1 MIPRPSAGEHMPLP
15 FEVLNPRVRRG
26 PFRAALFD
34 FDGTLSL
41 IREGWPRV
49 MVGMMVE
56 RLHGLGL
63 AREPADELWGLVERF
78 VMELNGH
85 PTVVQMARFADE
97 VRARGGEP
105 DAADV
110 YLQDYLDRLMRV
122 VRQRWDVLERGIARP
137 AAWVVPNAHAVLDA
151 LQVRGVPLFLASGT
165 DRDAVVYEGALLD
178 VLTPFG
184 PRVFAP
190 CPADPTFSK
199 GRVAADLLRDLDID
213 GDELLGF
220 GDGVVETQE
229 VKRVGGVMVGVASA
243 EPGESGV
250 HPGKRERLAAAGADV
265 IVPDYGSQDV
275 LLRWL
280 WGED

>member
-1 MIPRPSAGEHMPLP
+1 MPLP
-15 FEVLNPRVRRG
+15 FEVLNPTVRRG

-56 RLHGLGL
+56 RLRGLNL
-63 AREPADELWGLVERF
+63 AREPEDELWGLVERF

-97 VRARGGEP
+97 VRARGGTP
-105 DAADV
+105 DTADA
-110 YLQDYLDRLMRV
+110 YLAEYLDRLMAV
-122 VRQRWDVLERGIARP
+122 VQQRWDVLERGIARP
-137 AAWVVPNAHAVLDA
+137 AAWVVPNAHAILTNLA
-151 LQVRGVPLFLASGT
+151 ARGVPVYLASGT
-165 DRDAVVYEGALLD
+165 DRDAVVHEGTLLD

-184 PRVFAP
+184 SHVYI
-190 CPADPTFSK
+190 
-199 GRVAADLLRDLDID
+199 LRTLGIR
-213 GDELLGF
+213 GDELVGF
-220 GDGVVETQE
+220 GDGVVETKE

-243 EPGESGV
+243 EPGETGV
-250 HPGKRERLAAAGADV
+250 HPEKRVRLAAAGAD
-265 IVPDYGSQDV
+265 IIIPDYGCQEA

-280 WGED
+280 WGD

>member
-1 MIPRPSAGEHMPLP
+1 MIPRLPAGGHMAFP

-49 MVGMMVE
+49 MIGMMVE
-56 RLHGLGL
+56 RLRGL
-63 AREPADELWGLVERF
+63 ALAAEPADVLWGLVERF

-85 PTVVQMARFADE
+85 PTVVQMERFARE
-97 VRARGGEP
+97 IQARGGAPEP
-105 DAADV
+105 ADV
-110 YLQDYLDRLMRV
+110 YLADYLDRLMRV

-137 AAWVVPNAHAVLDA
+137 AAWVVPNAHAILDD
-151 LQVRGVPLFLASGT
+151 LQTRGVPVYLASGT
-165 DRDAVVYEGALLD
+165 DLDAVRYEGALLD
-178 VLTPFG
+178 VLAPFG
-184 PRVFAP
+184 PRVYAP
-190 CPADPTFSK
+190 HPADPTFSK
-199 GRVAADLLRDLDID
+199 GRVADDILTAL
-213 GDELLGF
+213 GIRGEQLVGF
-220 GDGVVETQE
+220 GDGVVETKE

-265 IVPDYGSQDV
+265 IVPDYGCAAV

-280 WGED
+280 WGE

>member
-1 MIPRPSAGEHMPLP
+1 MPLP
-15 FEVLNPRVRRG
+15 FEVLNPSVRRG
-26 PFRAALFD
+26 RFRAALFD

-56 RLHGLGL
+56 RLRGLNL
-63 AREPADELWGLVERF
+63 AREPEDELWGLVERF

-97 VRARGGEP
+97 IRARGGAP
-105 DAADV
+105 DAADA
-110 YLQDYLDRLMRV
+110 YLAEYLDRLMAV

-137 AAWVVPNAHAVLDA
+137 AAWVVPDAHAVLA
-151 LQVRGVPLFLASGT
+151 NLAARGVPVYLASGT
-165 DRDAVVYEGALLD
+165 DRDAVVHEGTLLD

-184 PRVFAP
+184 PHVYAP

-199 GRVAADLLRDLDID
+199 GRVVDDILRTLGIR
-213 GDELLGF
+213 GDELVGF
-220 GDGVVETQE
+220 GDGVVETKE

-243 EPGESGV
+243 EPGETGV
-250 HPGKRERLAAAGADV
+250 HPGKRVRLAAAGADV
-265 IVPDYGSQDV
+265 IVPDYGCQEA
-275 LLRWL
+275 LLCWL
-280 WGED
+280 WDE

>member
-1 MIPRPSAGEHMPLP
+1 MPLP

-56 RLHGLGL
+56 RLRGLGL

-97 VRARGGEP
+97 VRARGGVA
-105 DAADV
+105 DSADV

-122 VRQRWDVLERGIARP
+122 VRQRWDVLERGIAKP
-137 AAWVVPNAHAVLDA
+137 AAWVVPNAHAILDTFQA
-151 LQVRGVPLFLASGT
+151 RGVPLFLASGT

-184 PRVFAP
+184 RHVYAP
-190 CPADPTFSK
+190 DPTDPTFSK
-199 GRVAADLLRDLDID
+199 GRVAADILRDLDLD
-213 GDELLGF
+213 GDELVGF
-220 GDGVVETQE
+220 GDGVVETKE

-243 EPGESGV
+243 EPGETGV
-250 HPGKRERLAAAGADV
+250 HPGKRDRLAAAGADV
-265 IVPDYGSQDV
+265 IVPDYGCQEE

-280 WGED
+280 WGDD

>member
-1 MIPRPSAGEHMPLP
+1 MTLP
-15 FEVLNPRVRRG
+15 FEVLNPHVRRG

-56 RLHGLGL
+56 RLRGLNL
-63 AREPADELWGLVERF
+63 AAEPDEELWGLVERF

-97 VRARGGEP
+97 VRARGGTP
-105 DAADV
+105 DAPD
-110 YLQDYLDRLMRV
+110 DYLTEYIDRLMRV
-122 VRQRWDVLERGIARP
+122 VRQRWDVLERGIAAP
-137 AAWVVPNAHAVLDA
+137 AAWVVPNAHAA
-151 LQVRGVPLFLASGT
+151 LANLRGRGVPVYLASGT
-165 DRDAVVYEGALLD
+165 DRDAVVHEGTLLD

-184 PRVFAP
+184 PHVYAP
-190 CPADPTFSK
+190 CPSDPTFSK
-199 GRVAADLLRDLDID
+199 GRVADTILRDL
-213 GDELLGF
+213 GLRGEELVGF
-220 GDGVVETQE
+220 GDGVVETRE

-243 EPGESGV
+243 EPGDSGV
-250 HPGKRERLAAAGADV
+250 HPGKRVRLAAAGADV
-265 IVPDYGSQDV
+265 IVPDYSCQEA

-280 WGED
+280 WGEG